1 MRVSISPEALEH
13 LKTSGGR
20 MAVDYIAPVT

>member
-13 LKTSGGR
+13 LKANGSK